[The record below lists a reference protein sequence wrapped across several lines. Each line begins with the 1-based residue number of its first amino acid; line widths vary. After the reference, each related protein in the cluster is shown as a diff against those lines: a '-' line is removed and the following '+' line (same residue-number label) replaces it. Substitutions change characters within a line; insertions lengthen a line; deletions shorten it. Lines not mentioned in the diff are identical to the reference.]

1 MSHLTTHRVA
11 LATNDGLTV
20 YKHFGQAD
28 EYQVV
33 DLRPDG
39 YIFTER
45 RKVPPPCTNGDHT
58 EEGFDAVLELLSDCE
73 AVFVGKIGPGA
84 SEYLAQRG
92 FRAFEVPGVIEQ
104 ILSKVIERKVLDGFG
119 CKRKRPVQGP
129 LTD

>member
-1 MSHLTTHRVA
+1 MSHRIA

-33 DLRPDG
+33 DLDSDS
-39 YIFTER
+39 YTFSER
-45 RKVPPPCTNGDHT
+45 RKVLTPCNSGEHT
-58 EEGFDAVLELLSDCE
+58 EEGFDAVLEQLSDCE

-92 FRAFEVPGVIEQ
+92 VHSFEVPGVIEN
-104 ILSKVIERKVLDGFG
+104 ILLKVIERKVFDGFG
-119 CKRKRPVQGP
+119 WQRIK
-129 LTD
+129 